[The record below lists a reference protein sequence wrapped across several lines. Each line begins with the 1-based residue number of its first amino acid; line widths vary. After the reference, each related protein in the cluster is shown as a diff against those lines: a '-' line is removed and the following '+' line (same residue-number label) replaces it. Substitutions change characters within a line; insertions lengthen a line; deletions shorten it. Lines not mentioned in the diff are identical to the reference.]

1 MVCIFHL
8 SFLLVHEFAGPS
20 SKFYHLM
27 LDFSVGFSFLLMSHK
42 EGIVS
47 VTWVGNRAADGARS
61 SNRSLFPE
69 LGSIGG
75 LFFAV
80 GIAQYAL
87 LGYFIRSWRT
97 LAILVNLQGTVVFL
111 LSL

>member
-1 MVCIFHL
+1 MCLELMFLKGVIMFWFYCI
-8 SFLLVHEFAGPS
+8 
-20 SKFYHLM
+20 
-27 LDFSVGFSFLLMSHK
+27 
-42 EGIVS
+42 
-47 VTWVGNRAADGARS
+47 
-61 SNRSLFPE
+61 

-97 LAILVNLQGTVVFL
+97 LAVVVNLEGTVVFL

>member
-1 MVCIFHL
+1 M
-8 SFLLVHEFAGPS
+8 FLTEVIMFC
-20 SKFYHLM
+20 FVFNCM
-27 LDFSVGFSFLLMSHK
+27 
-42 EGIVS
+42 
-47 VTWVGNRAADGARS
+47 
-61 SNRSLFPE
+61 

-97 LAILVNLQGTVVFL
+97 LAVVVNLEGTLVFL

>member
-1 MVCIFHL
+1 MVSTCATV
-8 SFLLVHEFAGPS
+8 STC
-20 SKFYHLM
+20 
-27 LDFSVGFSFLLMSHK
+27 VGFSFLLTPPK
-42 EGIVS
+42 EGVGPA
-47 VTWVGNRAADGARS
+47 TWVGKGGVDDAFS
-61 SNRSLFPE
+61 SNRYLFPE

-97 LAILVNLQGTVVFL
+97 LAVLVNLQGTVVFL

>member
-1 MVCIFHL
+1 MYDPTCWELAVFLKGMIMVFCSCF
-8 SFLLVHEFAGPS
+8 
-20 SKFYHLM
+20 FYFM
-27 LDFSVGFSFLLMSHK
+27 
-42 EGIVS
+42 
-47 VTWVGNRAADGARS
+47 
-61 SNRSLFPE
+61 

-97 LAILVNLQGTVVFL
+97 LAVVVNLEGTVVFL

>member
-1 MVCIFHL
+1 
-8 SFLLVHEFAGPS
+8 
-20 SKFYHLM
+20 M
-27 LDFSVGFSFLLMSHK
+27 LRFTN
-42 EGIVS
+42 VS
-47 VTWVGNRAADGARS
+47 YRS
-61 SNRSLFPE
+61 DNVLFCFVFNCM

-97 LAILVNLQGTVVFL
+97 LAVVVNLEGALVFL

>member
-1 MVCIFHL
+1 MTG
-8 SFLLVHEFAGPS
+8 AG
-20 SKFYHLM
+20 
-27 LDFSVGFSFLLMSHK
+27 
-42 EGIVS
+42 
-47 VTWVGNRAADGARS
+47 NDGADSALS
-61 SNRSLFPE
+61 SNSSPFPA

-97 LAILVNLQGTVVFL
+97 LAVLVNLQGTVVFL

>member
-1 MVCIFHL
+1 MYDPTCWELAIFLKGIIMVFC
-8 SFLLVHEFAGPS
+8 SC
-20 SKFYHLM
+20 FYFM
-27 LDFSVGFSFLLMSHK
+27 
-42 EGIVS
+42 
-47 VTWVGNRAADGARS
+47 
-61 SNRSLFPE
+61 

-97 LAILVNLQGTVVFL
+97 LAVVVNLEGTVVFL

>member
-1 MVCIFHL
+1 M
-8 SFLLVHEFAGPS
+8 
-20 SKFYHLM
+20 
-27 LDFSVGFSFLLMSHK
+27 
-42 EGIVS
+42 
-47 VTWVGNRAADGARS
+47 
-61 SNRSLFPE
+61 

-97 LAILVNLQGTVVFL
+97 LAVAVNLEGAVVFL
-111 LSL
+111 FSL